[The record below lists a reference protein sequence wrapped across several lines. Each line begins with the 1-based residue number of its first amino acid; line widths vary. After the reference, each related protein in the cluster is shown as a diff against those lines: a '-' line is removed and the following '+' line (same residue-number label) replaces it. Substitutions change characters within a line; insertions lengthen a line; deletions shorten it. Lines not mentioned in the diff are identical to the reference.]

1 METESSH
8 QQELQ
13 VALDA
18 FIQTATME
26 DALEVIQQHPALL
39 SDQADLLLS
48 SIIDSARKQGHES
61 TAQALDERRYFIR
74 NVRQEQSEKKE
85 QSG

>member
-1 METESSH
+1 METDSSH
-8 QQELQ
+8 HQDLQ

-18 FIQTATME
+18 FIQTATMAE
-26 DALEVIQQHPALL
+26 ALEVIQQYPVLL
-39 SDQADLLLS
+39 SDQADLLFS
-48 SIIDSARKQGHES
+48 SIIDSARKQGHEI
-61 TAQALDERRYFIR
+61 TAQALDERRDFIR